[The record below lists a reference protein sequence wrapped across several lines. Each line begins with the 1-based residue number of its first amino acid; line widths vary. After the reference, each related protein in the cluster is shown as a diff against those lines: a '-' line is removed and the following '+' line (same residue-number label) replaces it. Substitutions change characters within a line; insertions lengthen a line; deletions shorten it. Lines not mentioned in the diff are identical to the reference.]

1 MIYEVAQFGLPKNIA
16 AGVTEALRQMQPG
29 DTLHFPK
36 GEYHFYKD
44 YCQSLVVHTSN
55 TDSFQRPKK
64 TFGILLQDKEQLTLD
79 GDGSVFVFHGNI
91 SALGVLRCRQIT
103 LRNFTIRYAC
113 PTNVELEVTAKQG
126 HTVSYRVPE
135 NQPFYMDGGSVVFF
149 EQSPFTKKNYWQMRN
164 NENSSCAVRHQ
175 GETVFREVD
184 QPFFGPHRT
193 RRTGARTFDVWSL
206 RKKKYQIGETVAL
219 SMNNCRETAGAFFSE
234 SSDLAVAQ
242 VTVNYLHGFGWLTQM
257 CRDVSFTG
265 VHFHPDSQHHVSS
278 FADCIHVC
286 GCKGTVTIKDCS
298 FTQAH
303 DDAINIHGAFL
314 RFVRRVDDHTAVF
327 QFVHR
332 QQGGYRAFFPG
343 DTVRFYYRSSLQP
356 CGEENTVA
364 AVEDDID
371 AKTCTLT
378 FDRPLPEDI
387 DAKFRGQQNVV
398 IENASYCPNVEIS
411 GCSIHGIPTRGILCT
426 TGGHVDIHH
435 NTFEHVFMAN
445 VFVSNDANDWYES
458 GPVRDMQIHHNVFH
472 LPTLRQKRFW
482 PTLAAVLVEP
492 ITMGG
497 KITAPVHSGIRIFE
511 NEITLTDGYA
521 LWSKGGGDIEIDDQD
536 HPVHI
541 EPLDK

>member
-1 MIYEVAQFGLPKNIA
+1 
-16 AGVTEALRQMQPG
+16 
-29 DTLHFPK
+29 
-36 GEYHFYKD
+36 
-44 YCQSLVVHTSN
+44 
-55 TDSFQRPKK
+55 
-64 TFGILLQDKEQLTLD
+64 
-79 GDGSVFVFHGNI
+79 
-91 SALGVLRCRQIT
+91 
-103 LRNFTIRYAC
+103 
-113 PTNVELEVTAKQG
+113 
-126 HTVSYRVPE
+126 
-135 NQPFYMDGGSVVFF
+135 
-149 EQSPFTKKNYWQMRN
+149 
-164 NENSSCAVRHQ
+164 
-175 GETVFREVD
+175 
-184 QPFFGPHRT
+184 
-193 RRTGARTFDVWSL
+193 
-206 RKKKYQIGETVAL
+206 
-219 SMNNCRETAGAFFSE
+219 MNNCRETAGAFFSE

-265 VHFHPDSQHHVSS
+265 VHFHPDPQHHVSS

-286 GCKGTVTIKDCS
+286 GCKGKVTVKDCS

-332 QQGGYRAFFPG
+332 QQGGYRAFFHG

-364 AVEDDID
+364 AAEDDID

-387 DAKFRGQQNVV
+387 GAKFRGQQNVV

-426 TGGHVDIHH
+426 SGGHVDIHH

-492 ITMGG
+492 ITLGG

-521 LWSKGGGDIEIDDQD
+521 LWSKGGGDIEIDDKD